1 MLKSAE
7 LLNGPGRPESF
18 AHWKTANG
26 PGKQRLVAR
35 PFLCLPSI
43 TVREITD
50 KKSSHVLLRY
60 LYLILLLYFH
70 FPFSSRLDI
79 LKKF

>member
-26 PGKQRLVAR
+26 PGKQRLVAG

-50 KKSSHVLLRY
+50 KKSSHVTC
-60 LYLILLLYFH
+60 
-70 FPFSSRLDI
+70 
-79 LKKF
+79 

>member
-50 KKSSHVLLRY
+50 KKSSHVTC
-60 LYLILLLYFH
+60 
-70 FPFSSRLDI
+70 
-79 LKKF
+79 